1 MLEMKAG
8 QKYLVEVHG
17 WIMCKGV
24 EPGKYRIE
32 LSTYGKGIFERLTV
46 TFYKPKG
53 KKPIVRHYLDDIM
66 IDNTGRNFN
75 RTEIIKQLI

>member
-17 WIMCKGV
+17 WIM
-24 EPGKYRIE
+24 
-32 LSTYGKGIFERLTV
+32 
-46 TFYKPKG
+46 
-53 KKPIVRHYLDDIM
+53 
-66 IDNTGRNFN
+66 GRNFN